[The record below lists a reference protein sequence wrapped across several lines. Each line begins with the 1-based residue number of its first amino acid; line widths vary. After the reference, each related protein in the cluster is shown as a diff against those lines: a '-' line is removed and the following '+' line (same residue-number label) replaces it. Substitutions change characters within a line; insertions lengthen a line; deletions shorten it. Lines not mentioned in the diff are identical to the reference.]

1 MEGEDLRFDVL
12 LGVLE
17 LSFVA
22 QPAGVVLVA
31 MVLFLVI
38 PGVSK
43 IIYNMSCIL
52 GQTVHILNNYLLTSQ
67 NLFLQPFL
75 VLLEVVQHSANIITL
90 ITFVLHQ
97 TMVGAE
103 VFSKTGHKIY

>member
-38 PGVSK
+38 PDVSK
-43 IIYNMSCIL
+43 IIHIMSCIRCEK
-52 GQTVHILNNYLLTSQ
+52 TNIFTS
-67 NLFLQPFL
+67 
-75 VLLEVVQHSANIITL
+75 
-90 ITFVLHQ
+90 
-97 TMVGAE
+97 
-103 VFSKTGHKIY
+103 